1 MNAAAAARGVLTD
14 AEIDALLVAAPPDGA
29 DGFVPRDDRE
39 AAAAAF
45 ARALSL
51 TPVRVPAD
59 LRTRLRAGFS
69 PREIVVLTSTVAQVN
84 FWSRFN
90 QGLDV
95 PAAGFSART
104 GR

>member
-1 MNAAAAARGVLTD
+1 LVTTPVARFVSAGRSRRCSTLQYFQVL
-14 AEIDALLVAAPPDGA
+14 A
-29 DGFVPRDDRE
+29 RS
-39 AAAAAF
+39 
-45 ARALSL
+45 RALGSAD
-51 TPVRVPAD
+51 THFPGSVRVT
-59 LRTRLRAGFS
+59 RTRSFS

>member
-1 MNAAAAARGVLTD
+1 LKPFRRPPSP
-14 AEIDALLVAAPPDGA
+14 ALASATRA
-29 DGFVPRDDRE
+29 HHRE

-51 TPVRVPAD
+51 TPVQVPAD
-59 LRTRLRAGFS
+59 LRARLRAGFS

-90 QGLDV
+90 QGLDI
-95 PAAGFSART
+95 PATSSSART
-104 GR
+104 GG